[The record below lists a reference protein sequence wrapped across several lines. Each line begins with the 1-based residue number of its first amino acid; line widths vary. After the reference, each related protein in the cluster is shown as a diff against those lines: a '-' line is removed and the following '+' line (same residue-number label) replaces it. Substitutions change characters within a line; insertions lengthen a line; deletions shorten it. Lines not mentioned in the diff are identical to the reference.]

1 MANKKEIILD
11 ENGAAPC
18 KHCRRRKNKRLVYP
32 VIKEDHGLFYAR
44 CPICCGEDK
53 YDYLGLSKSKAISV
67 WNKTMMNK
75 GALPEEED

>member
-1 MANKKEIILD
+1 MTGKKEIILD

-18 KHCRRRKNKRLVYP
+18 KHCMRRKNKKIVYP
-32 VIKEDHGLFYAR
+32 VIKEYQGLFYAR

-75 GALPEEED
+75 GALLDEEN